1 MKDIAEKYP
10 KVWTLVVDKLPLVV
24 RLELFQNKAIDDNL
38 RFSLLFGYLVLEF
51 FPKYGIY
58 VNGNIKIGFTLWVD
72 GVGLIMTGKLNL
84 ENFKTPQQAIEKA
97 FEILEKQLN
106 D

>member
-1 MKDIAEKYP
+1 MKEIAEKYP
-10 KVWTLVVDKLPLVV
+10 KAW
-24 RLELFQNKAIDDNL
+24 ELFWDWMWNEYQLKDLQKTVLCTMNT
-38 RFSLLFGYLVLEF
+38 LFGYLVLEF

-97 FEILEKQLN
+97 FEILEKQLESK
-106 D
+106 